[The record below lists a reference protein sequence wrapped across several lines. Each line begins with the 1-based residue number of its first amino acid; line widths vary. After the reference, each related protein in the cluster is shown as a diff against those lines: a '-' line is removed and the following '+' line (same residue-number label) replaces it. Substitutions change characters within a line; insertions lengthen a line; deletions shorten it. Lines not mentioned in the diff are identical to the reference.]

1 MTEAQLRAFCCVMQ
15 EGSVSAAAQTLFL
28 SQPAV
33 TKRLQ
38 ALEGVLGVKL
48 FDHIGRK
55 VVPTPAALKLLPD
68 ARRWLAEFSLLKHE
82 LKTPELSLQGTI
94 TLGTSHHFGLHHLA
108 PVLVAWQHEHAEVEL
123 DVRFV
128 DSEEAHRAVHSGLLP
143 MAFMTLPSDAEQRRE
158 PDCSYQEL
166 VADPL
171 YFVAARD
178 HALAGKPVDL
188 QLLSETK
195 ALLPDGHTYTTRLV
209 LEAFARERIRL
220 SLANSG
226 NTLES
231 IRALVGAGLGWS
243 VLPQI
248 LIDESLVKLDLTQDP
263 KLSRSLGIMRHTQR
277 TLSLLDQR
285 FYEFVTQHFSQ
296 MPTLADS

>member
-1 MTEAQLRAFCCVMQ
+1 MNEAQLSAFCAVMH
-15 EGSVSAAAQTLFL
+15 EGSVSAAAQMLFI

-38 ALEGVLGVKL
+38 NLEAEFGVQL

-55 VVPTPAALKLLPD
+55 LVPTPAALKLLPD
-68 ARRWLAEFSLLKHE
+68 ARRWLVEFSALKHE
-82 LKTPELSLQGTI
+82 LKTPELTLQGTI

-108 PVLVAWQHEHAEVEL
+108 PVLVAWQQQHGEVEL

-128 DSEEAHRAVHSGLLP
+128 DSEEAHLAVHSGLLP
-143 MAFMTLPSDAEQRRE
+143 MAFMTLPGEAEQRRE
-158 PDCSYQEL
+158 PDCSYREL
-166 VADPL
+166 VDDPL

-178 HALAGKPVDL
+178 HVLAGKSLDL
-188 QLLSETK
+188 QTLSESK
-195 ALLPDGHTYTTRLV
+195 ALLPDMHTYTTRLV

-220 SLANSG
+220 SLSNSG

-248 LIDESLVKLDLTQDP
+248 LIDESLVKLDLAHDP

-277 TLSLLDQR
+277 TLSLLDQS
-285 FYEFVTQHFSQ
+285 FYEFVTQHFRQ
-296 MPTLADS
+296 MPAVASP